1 MENGSGRRCTAGEFP
16 GGAVSGVASK
26 RKLPCPVEK
35 PLRSY
40 HTALSVR
47 TERLRHRT
55 LHVGVGSLPA
65 GQDHGLGRSSRA
77 LPSPLAWPFLDTA
90 SRRLHAGLQ
99 SWNHTGMRTDHFAYQ
114 QATRVAGLGF
124 LLQLALGLVLLIW
137 GLVGSDTSF
146 EIASTYILPGCLVW
160 IGLGVV
166 FHQHRLERLEALE
179 RDELASD
186 RGEESALFEEG
197 DVDVAA
203 RRLRLMHTWLMP
215 AVSLSVVVLL
225 VVFAWRDLVWFA
237 NLDNPDLDVAT
248 FSTGSA
254 VGWQLAVVLAL
265 SLVAFIFSRF
275 VAGMAKQAAWQNL
288 RGGAGYMVGNAI
300 VLLAI
305 AVGITFRFFDKPDVL
320 EGITYGITIYML
332 LVAAEIVLNFVL
344 NLYRPRR
351 PGEVPRPA
359 FDSRILSL
367 FAAPDSIVR
376 SINEAVNYQ
385 FGFDIT
391 SSWGYQLLLRSFAWL
406 LGFAI
411 LVLFL
416 LSMIVIVEPGQQGVR
431 LRGGRIIG
439 DVYEGQVMLKWPWP
453 LESSEVVDT
462 ARIREISLNGTPRE
476 RRDIIMWDVDEEPR
490 EELFLVAM
498 SDLGT
503 DVDLATEKLLR
514 TEKSHEENTDD
525 VPETDAMKGITNEFA
540 LIDADVILRYRVKSG
555 GLIEY
560 LSFANDYKPRRSIL
574 DMREQALRDIAL
586 RVVTQTMS
594 RTPLNEVLSP
604 RGSVLPTEL
613 RKRVQKSF
621 DEESTG
627 VEVISLA
634 IPALR
639 PPGEAVR
646 MYEELSVDTQNS
658 MKVLE
663 EARRETNAARSGLV
677 GSVARAHEL
686 EKLIKSYNELS
697 GSNHPS
703 DPKVIEARV
712 KIERLLENSRGAISW
727 QISGARMRRW
737 QIHMNARSNAA
748 EVLGQVGS
756 YSAAPRIYRER
767 RIMQVLAETLGRVR
781 SKYVLGVDPGRTT
794 LDVDMQEPDA
804 GLDLGRFLG
813 ESEEGN

>member
-1 MENGSGRRCTAGEFP
+1 
-16 GGAVSGVASK
+16 
-26 RKLPCPVEK
+26 
-35 PLRSY
+35 
-40 HTALSVR
+40 
-47 TERLRHRT
+47 
-55 LHVGVGSLPA
+55 
-65 GQDHGLGRSSRA
+65 
-77 LPSPLAWPFLDTA
+77 
-90 SRRLHAGLQ
+90 
-99 SWNHTGMRTDHFAYQ
+99 MRTDHFAYQ

-137 GLVGSDTSF
+137 GLVGNDTAF
-146 EIASTYILPGCLVW
+146 VTGSTYVLPGCLVW
-160 IGLGVV
+160 IGLAVV
-166 FHQHRLERLEALE
+166 FHQHRLERLESLE

-186 RGEESALFEEG
+186 RSEESALFEAG
-197 DVDVAA
+197 DVDVSA

-225 VVFAWRDLVWFA
+225 VVFAWRELLWFA
-237 NLDNPDLDVAT
+237 NLDNPDLDVST
-248 FSTGSA
+248 FSVGTA

-265 SLVAFIFSRF
+265 SLLAFIFSRF
-275 VAGMAKQAAWQNL
+275 VAGMAKQPAWQNL
-288 RGGAGYMVGNAI
+288 RGGAGYMVGNAL

-305 AVGITFRFFDKPDVL
+305 AVGITFRFFDKLDVL

-359 FDSRILSL
+359 FDSRVLSL

-391 SSWGYQLLLRSFAWL
+391 SSWGYQLLLRSSAWL
-406 LGFAI
+406 LSFAI

-431 LRGGRIIG
+431 LRGGRIVG
-439 DVYEGQVMLKWPWP
+439 EVYEGQVMLKWPWP
-453 LESSEVVDT
+453 IESSEVVDT
-462 ARIREISLNGTPRE
+462 ARIRELSLNGTPRNK
-476 RRDIIMWDVDEEPR
+476 RKVIMWDPEEEPR
-490 EELFLVAM
+490 NELFLVAM
-498 SDLGT
+498 SELSR
-503 DVDLATEKLLR
+503 DVDIATDQLL
-514 TEKSHEENTDD
+514 KSETTDEEIIDGEPM
-525 VPETDAMKGITNEFA
+525 PEGDKGITNEFA
-540 LIDADVILRYRVKSG
+540 LIDADVILRYRVRSG
-555 GLIEY
+555 GLVDY
-560 LSFANDYKPRRSIL
+560 LKFANDVKPFRSL
-574 DMREQALRDIAL
+574 LNMREQALRDIAL

-594 RTPLNEVLSP
+594 TTPLNEVLSP
-604 RGSVLPTEL
+604 RGSVLPTQL
-613 RKRVQKSF
+613 RKRVQEAF
-621 DEESTG
+621 DEASTG

-646 MYEELSVDTQNS
+646 MYEELSIDIQNT

-663 EARRETNAARSGLV
+663 EARRETNAARAALAGSPAMANQLV
-677 GSVARAHEL
+677 A
-686 EKLIKSYNELS
+686 LINAYNELS
-697 GSNHPS
+697 SSKGPL
-703 DPKVIEARV
+703 DQEVIDARV
-712 KIERLLENSRGAISW
+712 RIEQMLERSQGAISW
-727 QISGARMRRW
+727 AISAARMRRW

-767 RIMQVLAETLGRVR
+767 RVMQVLAETLGRVR
-781 SKYVLGVDPGRTT
+781 AKYVIGIDPGRTT

-813 ESEEGN
+813 ESEEGS

>member
-1 MENGSGRRCTAGEFP
+1 
-16 GGAVSGVASK
+16 
-26 RKLPCPVEK
+26 
-35 PLRSY
+35 
-40 HTALSVR
+40 
-47 TERLRHRT
+47 
-55 LHVGVGSLPA
+55 
-65 GQDHGLGRSSRA
+65 
-77 LPSPLAWPFLDTA
+77 
-90 SRRLHAGLQ
+90 
-99 SWNHTGMRTDHFAYQ
+99 MRTDHFAYQ

-137 GLVGSDTSF
+137 GLVGSDTAF
-146 EIASTYILPGCLVW
+146 VTASTYILPGCLVW
-160 IGLGVV
+160 IGLAVV
-166 FHQHRLERLEALE
+166 FHQHRLERLESLE

-186 RGEESALFEEG
+186 RSDESALFEAG

-225 VVFAWRDLVWFA
+225 VIFAWRELLWFS
-237 NLDNPDLDVAT
+237 NLDNPDLDVT
-248 FSTGSA
+248 PFSVGSA

-265 SLVAFIFSRF
+265 SLIAFIFSRF
-275 VAGMAKQAAWQNL
+275 VAGMAKQPAWQNL
-288 RGGAGYMVGNAI
+288 RGGAGYMVGNAL

-359 FDSRILSL
+359 FDSRVLSL

-431 LRGGRIIG
+431 LRGGRIVG

-453 LESSEVVDT
+453 IESSQVVNT
-462 ARIREISLNGTPRE
+462 ARIREISLNGTPRNKRE
-476 RRDIIMWDVDEEPR
+476 VILWDPQEEPR
-490 EELFLVAM
+490 DELFLVAM
-498 SDLGT
+498 SELSR
-503 DVDLATEKLLR
+503 DVDIATDQLL
-514 TEKSHEENTDD
+514 KEEEQINNVGEEDD
-525 VPETDAMKGITNEFA
+525 APASQGISNEFA

-555 GLIEY
+555 GLIDY
-560 LSFANDYKPRRSIL
+560 LNFANDVKPNRSL
-574 DMREQALRDIAL
+574 LNMREQILRDIAL

-594 RTPLNEVLSP
+594 TTPLNEVLSP
-604 RGSVLPTEL
+604 RGSVLPSKL
-613 RKRVQKSF
+613 RKRVQQAF
-621 DEESTG
+621 DDESTG

-646 MYEELSVDTQNS
+646 MYEELSIDIQNT

-663 EARRETNAARSGLV
+663 EAQRETNAARGALAGNPAMANKLV
-677 GSVARAHEL
+677 EL
-686 EKLIKSYNELS
+686 IEAYNTLATEK
-697 GSNHPS
+697 GVD
-703 DPKVIEARV
+703 DPDVVEARV
-712 KIERLLENSRGAISW
+712 NIERLLEESQGAISW
-727 QISGARMRRW
+727 AISQARMRRW

-767 RIMQVLAETLGRVR
+767 RVMQILAQTLSRVR
-781 SKYVLGVDPGRTT
+781 AKYVIGVDPGRTT

-813 ESEEGN
+813 DSEEGS